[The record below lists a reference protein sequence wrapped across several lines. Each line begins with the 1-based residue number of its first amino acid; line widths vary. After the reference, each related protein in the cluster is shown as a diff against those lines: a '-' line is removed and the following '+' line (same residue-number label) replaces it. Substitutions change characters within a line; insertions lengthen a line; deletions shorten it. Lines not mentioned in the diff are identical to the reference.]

1 MIRYLISLV
10 IFLAGIILATNLAA
24 VSGMALLDIP
34 SFVLVG
40 VLPFL
45 FISTLYGFK
54 EMAQAFSMAFKKS
67 NAQEDLAK
75 ALTFFQ
81 KFGNTIWLTGILGV
95 IIGIVSMLINLD
107 DKSAIGPSLA
117 LALISLFYSAL
128 INILL
133 IIPFKLLIKKQM
145 TVQK

>member
-1 MIRYLISLV
+1 MEQECER
-10 IFLAGIILATNLAA
+10 
-24 VSGMALLDIP
+24 SG
-34 SFVLVG
+34 
-40 VLPFL
+40 
-45 FISTLYGFK
+45 
-54 EMAQAFSMAFKKS
+54 
-67 NAQEDLAK
+67 
-75 ALTFFQ
+75 
-81 KFGNTIWLTGILGV
+81 